1 MESNKEVY
9 KENSKKTF
17 DYQAEIYDQTYY
29 GKHAGNLYNVIIQKI
44 EKLDLNSLLDVGCGT
59 GNILSILCKN
69 EKINLLGIDLSEA
82 MLMEARKKLNS
93 NVELKVGD
101 SEHLPWND
109 ETFEGIICTDSFHHY
124 PKPEKVL
131 LEMARV
137 LKING
142 KIIIG
147 DPWAPNPLRQ
157 IINIFCKFSKAGD
170 YRIYSKKEIKELLL
184 KCGFK
189 KIVWEKVNRNS
200 FVVTGEVNK

>member
-1 MESNKEVY
+1 MESNKEIY

-29 GKHAGNLYNVIIQKI
+29 GKHAGNLYDVIVQKI
-44 EKLDLNSLLDVGCGT
+44 EKLNPNSLLDVGCGT
-59 GNILSILCKN
+59 GNILSILCKSD
-69 EKINLLGIDLSEA
+69 KINLFGIDLSEV
-82 MLMEARKKLNS
+82 MIVEAKKKTNS
-93 NVELKVGD
+93 KVELKVGD
-101 SEHLPWND
+101 SEQLPWRDGN
-109 ETFEGIICTDSFHHY
+109 FECIICTDSFHHY
-124 PKPEKVL
+124 PRPEKVL

-137 LKING
+137 LKLNG

-147 DPWAPNPLRQ
+147 DPWALDPLRQ

-189 KIVWEKVNRNS
+189 NIVWEKVNRNS
-200 FVVTGEVNK
+200 FVITGEVNK